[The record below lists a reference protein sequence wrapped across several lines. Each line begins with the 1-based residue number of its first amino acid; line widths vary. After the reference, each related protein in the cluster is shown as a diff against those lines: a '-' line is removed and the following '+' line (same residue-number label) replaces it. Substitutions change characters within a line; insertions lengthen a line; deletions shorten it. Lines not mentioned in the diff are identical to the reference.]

1 MATGDTYIDLG
12 IKMKLSTGT
21 PTAMDQAGLGALT
34 WVDVAGV
41 VTLPQR
47 GDTSEDVS
55 EPTLADGRIEHAPG
69 ILDGGVREIPIKHV
83 EADAGQLAL
92 LAAAGTNAT
101 LILQEVD
108 PDGDAHF
115 YYGRVMSMQ
124 RRESTGSTFKGY
136 ILTFGVNSDTF
147 IGTEES

>member
-12 IKMKLSTGT
+12 IKLKMATGKPNT
-21 PTAMDQAGLGALT
+21 MTQADLGTLT
-34 WVDVAGV
+34 WTDLAGV

-47 GDTSEDVS
+47 GDSSEDIS

-83 EADAGQLAL
+83 EGDAAQAAL
-92 LAAAGTNAT
+92 LAAAGTNASFT
-101 LILQEVD
+101 LQEVD
-108 PDGDAHF
+108 PDGEAHF

-136 ILTFGVNSDTF
+136 ILTFGVNSETF
-147 IGTEES
+147 VGTEV